1 MTLWQAYALGV
12 LSVIAP
18 SLILLGILLWAAPID
33 DDGRYS
39 GEAPPSVPPAY
50 PKSNPSTS

>member
-18 SLILLGILLWAAPID
+18 SLILLGFLLWAAPID